1 MTVKFLSREESEHN
15 ECQRI
20 ELTFKTILVI
30 HPQVFMRIR
39 RFQRL
44 ILGGGGCLPWIQGK
58 SSVDTYKFCYNV
70 YLSKH

>member
-30 HPQVFMRIR
+30 HPQVFMKIRIT
-39 RFQRL
+39 QRL
-44 ILGGGGCLPWIQGK
+44 LTRRTLF
-58 SSVDTYKFCYNV
+58 V
-70 YLSKH
+70 LESKKEFP